1 MTVQS
6 ERGIGEAGRISAR
19 SVSQQVV
26 MQATSRRI
34 VTNQAGP
41 HQGLETRVARALE
54 YPWRKPVAEHTR
66 EAFASA
72 ARWREAR
79 SDMPLILDAGC
90 GVGLS
95 TRRLAEAFPDHAVI
109 GVDRSESRLSRD
121 HGPLPT
127 NAMLVRADLADFWR
141 LAFQAGW
148 RPARHYLLYPNPYPK
163 ASLLKLR
170 WHGHPVFP
178 FILALGGRLELR
190 SNWRL
195 YVEEFLL
202 GLGYATGTAAEIE
215 ALDPAGEYLTPF
227 EQKYHLSGQPLWRL
241 ALELSYRPEL
251 IAKAWAVR

>member
-1 MTVQS
+1 
-6 ERGIGEAGRISAR
+6 
-19 SVSQQVV
+19 

-41 HQGLETRVARALE
+41 HQGLETRVTRALE

-90 GVGLS
+90 GVGIS
-95 TRRLAEAFPDHAVI
+95 TRQLAEAFPEHAVI
-109 GVDRSESRLSRD
+109 GVDRSDSRLSRE
-121 HGPLPT
+121 HGPLPD
-127 NAMLVRADLADFWR
+127 NALLVRADLVDFWR

-163 ASLLKLR
+163 AALLKLR
-170 WHGHPVFP
+170 WHGHPVLP

-195 YVEEFLL
+195 YLEEFSLAL
-202 GLGYATGTAAEIE
+202 RQATGVE
-215 ALDPAGEYLTPF
+215 AVVEAHAPGATYLTPF
-227 EQKYHLSGQPLWRL
+227 ERKYHLSGQPIWRL
-241 ALELSYRPEL
+241 VVELPANPALVPAEEGES
-251 IAKAWAVR
+251 